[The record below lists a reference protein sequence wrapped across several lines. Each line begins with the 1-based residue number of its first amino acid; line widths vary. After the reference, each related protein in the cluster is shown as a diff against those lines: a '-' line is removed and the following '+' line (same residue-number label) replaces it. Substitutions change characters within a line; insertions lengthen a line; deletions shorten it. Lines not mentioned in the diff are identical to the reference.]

1 MSFASLRAVV
11 LSVEPAANERFR
23 AHLEFKG
30 IAEPDRDLLV
40 SAVAQLELT
49 QRAAARAGA

>member
-1 MSFASLRAVV
+1 VV